1 MTTLKNFLRILTH
14 IILYAFLGGFFLVG
28 MLRAAMLIHGRP
40 KTHLPQNAPEA
51 PVALVLGAGLNRDGS
66 PGVVLRDRVEM
77 AASLYFSGKVDKL
90 LMSGDNSSQFYNEPG
105 AMQTYALSL
114 GVPEEDIVLDYAGRR
129 TYDSCYRARAIFG
142 VDQLVVV
149 TQAFHLPRALFLCNA
164 FEINATGVAA
174 DDANYNRR
182 GYIFWWTREIL
193 ASTVAVW
200 DVYIS
205 QPEPIL
211 GSPEPIFP

>member
-1 MTTLKNFLRILTH
+1 MNTLKNFLRVLTH
-14 IILYAFLGGFFLVG
+14 IILYALLTGFFLVG
-28 MLRAAMLIHGRP
+28 ILRAAMLIHGRP
-40 KTHLPQNAPEA
+40 ITHLAENAPEA

-77 AASLYFSGKVDKL
+77 AVSLYFSGKVDKL
-90 LMSGDNSSQFYNEPG
+90 LMSGDNTSQFYNEPG

-129 TYDSCYRARAIFG
+129 TYDSCFRAQAIFG
-142 VDQLVVV
+142 VDQLIVV

-164 FEINATGVAA
+164 FGVDASGVAA
-174 DDANYNRR
+174 DDANYNRQ

-193 ASTVAVW
+193 ASTVAFW
-200 DVYIS
+200 DLYIS